1 MKLLISALGVAMSL
15 PLWANPPAAQPA
27 KPAAAAPVGPA
38 APVVP
43 AAPAAPAA
51 PVVAQPASAPA
62 PAAVVPAPIANAVG
76 TLPPE
81 VKEEIILNNPSNLQ
95 ALKTL
100 LGPELMPPGAAQ
112 ATAPSTGARAS
123 GASRVATTQ
132 TAPQTAAITAGR
144 QQVQV
149 RPGETLDRILARTL
163 GSTPFAPAL
172 VRKTVVDMN
181 PTAFAGGSVHRL
193 NAGATLV
200 LPSLQ
205 DLQAVAGGSSPG
217 AALLHSPAGGS
228 QAHSKDD
235 RRNWIRYP

>member
-1 MKLLISALGVAMSL
+1 MKLLISVLGVALSL
-15 PLWANPPAAQPA
+15 PLWA
-27 KPAAAAPVGPA
+27 
-38 APVVP
+38 
-43 AAPAAPAA
+43 
-51 PVVAQPASAPA
+51 SEPA
-62 PAAVVPAPIANAVG
+62 PAVVPAPIANAVG

-100 LGPELMPPGAAQ
+100 LGPELMQASAAQGAAPP
-112 ATAPSTGARAS
+112 PSARA
-123 GASRVATTQ
+123 
-132 TAPQTAAITAGR
+132 TAPQTAAMTAGR

-163 GSTPFAPAL
+163 GATPFAPAL

-181 PTAFAGGSVHRL
+181 PTAFAGGSPHRL
-193 NAGATLV
+193 NANATLV

-205 DLQAVAGGSSPG
+205 DLQAVAGGGSPG
-217 AALLHSPAGGS
+217 SALPHSPAGGS
-228 QAHSKDD
+228 HAHSPDD